1 MATVEL
7 TKDNFKDI
15 TGRYRLALVKFG
27 ADWCPSSRAFTPVF
41 ESASGRH
48 PDLLFG
54 TVDTQV
60 QKELGGAFEIRYIPT
75 LVVIRDGD
83 IVHNKSGGLEPQQL
97 ADLIR
102 DMRPPAAARRQ
113 AAQPG
118 VVLGGRNVRP
128 W

>member
-1 MATVEL
+1 
-7 TKDNFKDI
+7 
-15 TGRYRLALVKFG
+15 
-27 ADWCPSSRAFTPVF
+27 
-41 ESASGRH
+41 
-48 PDLLFG
+48 
-54 TVDTQV
+54 V

-102 DMRPPAAARRQ
+102 DMRPPPAARRQ